1 MQKILVPVDGSENAL
16 RAVKHAIAIA
26 KSSPAT
32 QLHLLHVMEPM
43 PTHVHAYFS
52 VDDIQKIEASAAE
65 DILQSVKR
73 LCDEATVPYVSH
85 ARVGA
90 IAQTIAAC
98 TDELQCNAIIMGTRG
113 MSAITNL
120 IIGSITT
127 KVIHLVSVPI
137 TLVK

>member
-1 MQKILVPVDGSENAL
+1 MQKILVPVDGSDNAL
-16 RAVKHAIAIA
+16 RAVKHAIAVA
-26 KSSPAT
+26 KSSLVT
-32 QLHLLHVMEPM
+32 ELHLLHVMESM
-43 PTHVHAYFS
+43 PTYVHAYFS

-65 DILQSVKR
+65 EILQSAKR

-85 ARVGA
+85 TRAGA

-98 TDELQCNAIIMGTRG
+98 TDELQCNTIIMGTRG

-127 KVIHLVSVPI
+127 KVIHLVSVPV